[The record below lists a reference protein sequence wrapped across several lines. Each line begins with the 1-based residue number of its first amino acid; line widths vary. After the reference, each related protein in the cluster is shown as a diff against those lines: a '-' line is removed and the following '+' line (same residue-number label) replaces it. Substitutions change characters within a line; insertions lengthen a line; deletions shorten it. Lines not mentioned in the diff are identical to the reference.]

1 MPDALSK
8 ILSGLTAADVEIDE
22 SGRVV
27 IRNQELAQQVKDLS
41 GAATPLVDNDNCNH
55 GCRGQG

>member
-1 MPDALSK
+1 MSPSLSEV
-8 ILSGLTAADVEIDE
+8 LAGLTPDDVEIDD

-27 IRNQELAQQVKDLS
+27 IKNRELARQVQELSA
-41 GAATPLVDNDNCNH
+41 AATPLVDNSNCNH